1 MSWFELES
9 RRIYYEI
16 HGKGEP
22 LVLLHHGFG
31 CSKMWQDL
39 YPAFA
44 EKGYRVILYDRRGYG
59 RSDEGRGFPDFFVSD
74 RFRPEN
80 REDLAALMG
89 GLGITGFHLI
99 GQCEGGV
106 VAVDYAARYPVHVK
120 SVVISSTQCFS
131 PKPMPEW
138 NVEKFTKSFKES
150 PPEMQAK
157 FKDWHGPDRAER
169 LYEMFRTNG
178 GAYGTGMFDLRG
190 ILPRVVCPALVLYPD
205 RSALFD
211 VEQGV
216 AFYRHLPR
224 GELAVLPY
232 CGHNTYEYKPEEY
245 TRISLDFL
253 QRAVSRRYQEK
264 DPGISATCCAT

>member
-1 MSWFELES
+1 MSWFDIKG

-31 CSKMWQDL
+31 CSKMWHEL
-39 YPAFA
+39 FPAFA
-44 EKGYRVILYDRRGYG
+44 EKGYQVILYDRRGYG
-59 RSDEGRGFPDFFVSD
+59 RSDEGSDFPAFFVSD
-74 RFRPEN
+74 RFRPDN
-80 REDLAALMG
+80 TEDLASLMG
-89 GLGITGFHLI
+89 GLGITGFHMI

-106 VAVDYAARYPVHVK
+106 VAVDYASRYPIHVK
-120 SVVISSTQCFS
+120 SLVISSTQCFS

-138 NVEKFTKSFKES
+138 NIEKFPKAFREL
-150 PPEMQAK
+150 PPDMQAK
-157 FKDWHGPDRAER
+157 FIDWHGRDRAEP
-169 LYEMFRTNG
+169 LYETCRTNG

-190 ILPRVVCPALVLYPD
+190 LLPRVTCPALVLYPD

-245 TRISLDFL
+245 LRISVEFL
-253 QRAVSRRYQEK
+253 QRAASTKYRGK
-264 DPGISATCCAT
+264 DPGLMATCCAT